1 MGCRIHAPIALVLAA
16 MCAMACAMLKA
27 GPAPDSGFLDEPQ
40 RMTEHRE
47 RAPFNRLWVEE
58 GLDLSK
64 YDSLVVASVNTE
76 HVIAKSTWARMNV
89 RYLAFDDDLAGVA
102 AEFRQTVID
111 AFRGDSTNHL
121 QTIDEPGEKSLILE
135 LAITE
140 LVPSKAFLATI
151 GLAAWAAPL
160 EVGVPVG
167 AAATFAETGWIAI
180 EGRVRDAATGKA
192 VAMFADREQSKIRV
206 IDVQS
211 LSWYGNAHESMR
223 DWAGQFVQL
232 ANTPYEFR
240 VEDSSAFALLPW

>member
-1 MGCRIHAPIALVLAA
+1 MAYRGLLIALTLAIGGLSG
-16 MCAMACAMLKA
+16 CSLLKA
-27 GPAPDSGFLDEPQ
+27 GPAPDSGFLSDPQ
-40 RMTEHRE
+40 KMAEHRE
-47 RAPFNRLWVEE
+47 RAPFNRLWVED
-58 GLDLSK
+58 GLDVSQ
-64 YDSLVVASVNTE
+64 YDSLVVAPVNTD
-76 HVIAKSTWARMNV
+76 HVIAKSTWARINV

-111 AFRGDSTNHL
+111 AFRNAPRNHL
-121 QTIDEPGEKSLILE
+121 RIVDDAGEHTLILE

-180 EGRVRDAATGKA
+180 ERRVRDAATGRV

-211 LSWYGNAHESMR
+211 LNWYGHAHESMR
-223 DWAGQFVQL
+223 DWAGQFVEL
-232 ANTPYEFR
+232 ANTPHQFK